1 MNTSQIRR
9 SPTLS
14 PRLMAVAQCVRQG
27 SVVADVGTDH
37 AYLPVWAVT
46 EGRSPFAV
54 ASDIREGPAKRAAIT
69 IERYGVSDRVRV
81 VVAPGLSGVDLSE
94 VDDVVITGMGGETIL
109 SILEAAPPVKYL
121 VLQPQTDLP
130 AVRRYL
136 AGKGY
141 RFEEVAVT
149 EASKVYN
156 IFKAHYTGAPYELSE
171 YDARIGNPQG
181 ETSAYLKKLR
191 AAAKKQLAGLKAAA
205 QKDES
210 AIEDINKT
218 TLLLG
223 GCNDDN
229 T

>member
-1 MNTSQIRR
+1 
-9 SPTLS
+9 
-14 PRLMAVAQCVRQG
+14 MAVAQCVRQG
-27 SVVADVGTDH
+27 SVVADIGTDH

-46 EGRSPFAV
+46 QGRSPFAV
-54 ASDIREGPAKRAAIT
+54 ASDIREGPAKRAAAT
-69 IERYGVSDRVRV
+69 IAKYGVSDRVRA
-81 VVAPGLSGVDLSE
+81 VVAPGLSGIDLSK
-94 VDDVVITGMGGETIL
+94 VDDVVIAGMGGETVL

-141 RFEEVAVT
+141 RFEEVAVA
-149 EASKVYN
+149 EGSKVYN
-156 IFKAHYTGAPYELSE
+156 IFKAHYTGAPYALSE
-171 YDARIGNPQG
+171 YDAKIGNPQG
-181 ETSAYLKKLR
+181 ERAAYLKKLQT
-191 AAAKKQLAGLKAAA
+191 AAKKQLAGLKAAA
-205 QKDES
+205 EKDEA

-218 TLLLG
+218 IELLG